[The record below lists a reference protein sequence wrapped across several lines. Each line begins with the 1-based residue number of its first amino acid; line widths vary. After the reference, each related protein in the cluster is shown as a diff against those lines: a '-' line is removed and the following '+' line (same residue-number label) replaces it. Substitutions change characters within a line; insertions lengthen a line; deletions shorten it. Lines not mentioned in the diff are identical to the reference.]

1 MLSRILRTAKL
12 LVDRQYYIAFVA
24 CSLPA
29 VLFYQS
35 PAALSYTAL
44 AYMGALFL
52 ATYTAYQWHHIF
64 YHQASK
70 PASLYALIKQ
80 ASPIEPLLLLM
91 LLSSCLPMYVVGF
104 GLILA
109 LVSLLYSYPLLENW
123 GIKPLNRYGQLK
135 PFVLSGVWVLAS
147 AYLPMRMMAN
157 MDLVLLFR
165 YSFMVWISCCLF
177 DARDAAKDTT
187 NQVCTLAN
195 SYSPRIFH
203 ALLYLLVLVYMVL
216 SYAPPSWS
224 GVEIIRG
231 IAAMVCIRY
240 YASCSAYVFEVAIN
254 GLLLFFAMTQ
264 LFV

>member
-29 VLFYQS
+29 VLFYKS
-35 PAALSYTAL
+35 SAALSYAAL
-44 AYMGALFL
+44 AYMAALLL
-52 ATYTAYQWHHIF
+52 ATCTAYKWHHIF

-70 PASLYALIKQ
+70 HASLSAFIKQ
-80 ASPIEPLLLLM
+80 ASPIGPLLLLV
-91 LLSSCLPMYVVGF
+91 LLSSCLPMYVVVF

-109 LVSLLYSYPLLENW
+109 LVSLLYSYPLLESW

-135 PFVLSGVWVLAS
+135 PFVLSGVWVLAT

-177 DARDAAKDTT
+177 DARDAAKDTA
-187 NQVCTLAN
+187 NQVRTLAN
-195 SYSPRIFH
+195 SYSPQIFH
-203 ALLYLLVLVYMVL
+203 ALLYLLMLIYMVL
-216 SYAPPSWS
+216 SYKSSSWS
-224 GVEIIRG
+224 GIEIIRG
-231 IAAMVCIRY
+231 IAAILCIRY